1 MQDVYYS
8 TNPADWTALEGL
20 YVNQLSPEK
29 AITGVSLNRVGFAG
43 YCVRG
48 PVVPQTI
55 PASQF
60 AAYYGG
66 RDYGSGGAVIG
77 KVWAAL
83 QNKKFGNITVCRV
96 VDADAG
102 TASHVLQ
109 DVTPTTIA
117 TLYANNP
124 GVWANG
130 ATGGITY
137 DIADAT
143 DGNANHWNLTIYY
156 LGASKTY
163 QNLDTT
169 TGNDNTLD
177 VVGNSINNL
186 IRLVKNDDG
195 RPLNATGVSLA
206 GGTEGTVDAAD
217 YVSAL
222 NLIAAFPGVACCLVP
237 ETAVDSNNS
246 TINARLVALAPLCP
260 DRVFMG
266 WAGKVNSYLDEISQK
281 NSQIT
286 TKSTNLQWCYNPLSE
301 LDPDTGATVT
311 TGPHVA
317 KACILSQT
325 DVSIH
330 AGDEDNLG
338 LTAWITGLSYESLD
352 RDTLILLKQAG
363 ISTLQKVEGGFRFG
377 SDVDSTATA
386 TNDSQFPDE
395 RAKQFL
401 IQSIADNI
409 RHDVRKKATKSKKR
423 AIVEKIK
430 AFLRD
435 DQKAE
440 HVVDSDDVDLGP
452 GYLVDDVSV
461 NTATTKA
468 RHEHHVLI
476 KVRLIDHLLYIVL
489 DVDIRTG
496 QTIVVG

>member
-1 MQDVYYS
+1 MQDVYNS

-29 AITGVSLNRVGFAG
+29 AITGVSLNRVGMAT

-48 PVVPQTI
+48 PLVPQTI

-77 KVWAAL
+77 KGWAAI

-96 VDADAG
+96 CDPDAG
-102 TASHVLQ
+102 VATHTLANA
-109 DVTPTTIA
+109 TPTTIA
-117 TLYANNP
+117 NIYANNP
-124 GVWANG
+124 GLWANG
-130 ATGGITY
+130 VTY
-137 DIADAT
+137 DVADAT
-143 DGNANHWNLTIYY
+143 DGDANHWNLTIYY

-169 TGNDNTLD
+169 ATHDNLVD
-177 VVGNSINNL
+177 VIGTSINNL
-186 IRLVKNDDG
+186 IRVTKAADG
-195 RPLNATGVSLA
+195 RPANATGVSLA
-206 GGTEGTVDAAD
+206 GGTEGTLAAAD
-217 YVSAL
+217 YVTAL
-222 NLIAAFPGVACCLVP
+222 NLIAAYPGVACVLVP
-237 ETAVDSNNS
+237 ETAVDANND
-246 TINARLVALAPLCP
+246 TVNDRLTALAPLNP
-260 DRVFMG
+260 DRVFLA
-266 WAGKVNSYLDEISQK
+266 WAGKANAYADEISQK
-281 NSQIT
+281 SSASGGIVT
-286 TKSTNLQWCYNPLSE
+286 PSTNLQWCYNRCSE
-301 LDPDTGATVT
+301 LDPDTGATVWT
-311 TGPHVA
+311 APHVA

-330 AGDEDNLG
+330 AGDNDNLG
-338 LTAWITGLSYESLD
+338 LLAWVTGLEYESLD
-352 RDTLILLKQAG
+352 RDTLILLKAAG

-395 RAKQFL
+395 RAKQYL
-401 IQSIADNI
+401 IQSIASAI
-409 RHDVRKKATKSKKR
+409 RYDVRKKATKSKKR
-423 AIVEKIK
+423 AIVQKILD
-430 AFLRD
+430 FLRD

-440 HVVDSDDVDLGP
+440 HVVDSDDVDLGA
-452 GYLVDDVSV
+452 GFLVDDVSV
-461 NTATTKA
+461 NSATTKA

-489 DVDIRTG
+489 DTDIRTG

>member
-20 YVNQLSPEK
+20 YINQLSPEK

-48 PVVPQTI
+48 PLVPQTI

-66 RDYGSGGAVIG
+66 RDYGEGGAVIG

-96 VDADAG
+96 CDADAG
-102 TASHVLQ
+102 VATHVLANA
-109 DVTPTTIA
+109 TPTTIA
-117 TLYANNP
+117 NIYANNP
-124 GVWANG
+124 GLWGNDV
-130 ATGGITY
+130 TY
-137 DIADAT
+137 DVAAAT
-143 DGNANHWNLTIYY
+143 DGDANHWNLTVYY
-156 LGASKTY
+156 LGASVTY

-169 TGNDNTLD
+169 ANHDNL
-177 VVGNSINNL
+177 VSVIGNSINNL
-186 IRLVKNDDG
+186 IRVTKAADG
-195 RPLNATGVSLA
+195 RPANATGVSLA
-206 GGTEGTVDAAD
+206 GGTEGTLAAAD
-217 YVSAL
+217 YVTAL
-222 NLIAAFPGVACCLVP
+222 NLVAAYPGVACCLVP
-237 ETAVDSNNS
+237 ETAVDADNA
-246 TINARLVALAPLCP
+246 TVNARLVALAPLCP
-260 DRVFMG
+260 DRVFLA
-266 WAGKVNSYLDEISQK
+266 WAGKSNAYADEISQK

-286 TKSTNLQWCYNPLSE
+286 TASTNLQWCYNPATE
-301 LDPDTGATVT
+301 LDPDTGSTVT
-311 TGPHVA
+311 TAPHVA

-330 AGDEDNLG
+330 AGDNDNLG
-338 LTAWITGLSYESLD
+338 LTAWITGLTYESLD
-352 RDTLILLKQAG
+352 RDTLILLKAAG

-377 SDVDSTATA
+377 SDVDTTATA

-395 RAKQFL
+395 RAKQYL
-401 IQSIADNI
+401 IQSIANTI
-409 RHDVRKKATKSKKR
+409 RYDVRKKATKSKKR
-423 AIVEKIK
+423 SIVEKIK

-489 DVDIRTG
+489 DTDIRTG